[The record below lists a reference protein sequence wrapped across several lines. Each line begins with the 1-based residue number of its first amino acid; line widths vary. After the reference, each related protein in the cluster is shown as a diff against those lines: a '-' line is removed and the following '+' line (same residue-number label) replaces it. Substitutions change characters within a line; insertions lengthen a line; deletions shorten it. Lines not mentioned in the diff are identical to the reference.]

1 MLDAIHLHISF
12 SPDCHSAVM
21 KLNFSICSN
30 IAFSL
35 HKASIY
41 SLRMCKIFSKKVNK
55 SKVCSNITSDGFVF
69 VAPLQLLVGPTTG
82 ANKKTVAHTHPHLVL
97 QPLQCIGLLGFQR
110 FWKVVDQ
117 YVWPALTH
125 QVVWFFEIQWQ
136 QFSTNPEAGKSSHLP
151 SEPDHSTPLATV
163 ERAGTDGTFPGNCR
177 RWQ

>member
-1 MLDAIHLHISF
+1 MKRWKSPQSGGFAERFKHYFCHLLSKINYFCHLLHQKLKSSLKTFLLALLDAIHLHISF

-117 YVWPALTH
+117 YV
-125 QVVWFFEIQWQ
+125 
-136 QFSTNPEAGKSSHLP
+136 
-151 SEPDHSTPLATV
+151 
-163 ERAGTDGTFPGNCR
+163 
-177 RWQ
+177 